1 MGDGRDGASQILI
14 LEDAGERV
22 GRFRGVLGRVAGG
35 MEVRVYGTAVEFVRE
50 MGALLGRTVLIS
62 LDHDLMVPGPD
73 GGDPGD
79 GLDVARALAQVKP
92 VCPVIIHSSNADR
105 VARMRGT
112 LEVEG
117 WECRIVLPFGA
128 DWVETYWRAVVEEV
142 LARGR
147 G

>member
-1 MGDGRDGASQILI
+1 MGDSPDNTPVILI

-22 GRFRGVLGRVAGG
+22 GRFREVLGRVAEGV
-35 MEVRVYGTAVEFVRE
+35 EVRVYGTAVEFVRE
-50 MGALLGRTVLIS
+50 MGRWLGRTVLIS

-73 GGDPGD
+73 GADPGD
-79 GLDVARALAQVKP
+79 GLDVARALAQVAP

-128 DWVETYWRAVVEEV
+128 DWVERYWRAVVEEV
-142 LARGR
+142 LGRGR
-147 G
+147 T